1 MTGAHAKRKT
11 SGRAFV
17 VVGVALVAAAVA
29 VFAWQAAGVRAAE
42 GRSGELCSQILGELD
57 ERVPVTAAA
66 AGLDVA
72 ALPVLELRGVDVVAR
87 LQVATIGLDVPVAA
101 EGSDAALV
109 PTRVARADGDEGKV
123 LVAGSTYQGDGA
135 WERIGELAGGEHV
148 TLTGMTG
155 ASQEYVVVSAGR
167 TKADF
172 DDDFDLLM
180 YYEDELGNKT
190 WAGCTKVS

>member
-1 MTGAHAKRKT
+1 M
-11 SGRAFV
+11 
-17 VVGVALVAAAVA
+17 
-29 VFAWQAAGVRAAE
+29 
-42 GRSGELCSQILGELD
+42 
-57 ERVPVTAAA
+57 
-66 AGLDVA
+66 
-72 ALPVLELRGVDVVAR
+72 VAR

-101 EGSDAALV
+101 EGGDAALV